1 MDSADIG
8 RLLRETFVVIATIGG
23 PLLLVGLIVGIIVSV
38 LQAITQIHEA
48 TLAFIPKALAVSITL
63 LLMAPF
69 ISSTLTAFAQRL
81 FDRVISIGVS

>member
-1 MDSADIG
+1 MGNADIAN
-8 RLLRETFVVIATIGG
+8 LLRETFIVIATIGG
-23 PLLLVGLIVGIIVSV
+23 PLLMVGLIVGIIVSV

-69 ISSTLTAFAQRL
+69 ITSTLTAFAQRL
-81 FDRVISIGVS
+81 FDRIISIGIS